1 MVAAIY
7 PPRIG
12 GPATQ
17 CAHLCRA
24 LVARG
29 HQVSVATFA
38 DRRSDEVEPS
48 GVRVARLPWRYGLG
62 PLDKLARW
70 VAFPFQF
77 AAQLRS
83 EKPQVVVCH
92 SVSVPLMVAGWMCRR
107 RKVPCVVKFAGDWV
121 FETLNTYSL
130 KTTAEFRDTYRT
142 SFLAKIMTV
151 VERWGLRQ
159 FDVAWATSEFRRQNL
174 ALLLPAS
181 KRVWLQNNC
190 LLLPIFPDVPR
201 GELVTLLSAN
211 RFVPHKR
218 LEMLLQAY
226 AAIDPAIRGRSR
238 LVLVGGGAPD
248 YEAQIKALAQQL
260 ALGDSV
266 SFPGVLPDDQLY
278 AAMAGA
284 DVYVSTSREESFP
297 NVMIEA
303 MAAGLPVVASRV
315 GGIPE
320 LVREGVEGYLPDVD
334 DTAGMTARMAQLI
347 GDADERGRLSAAARA
362 RAAEF
367 DLSRHVQRFEDL
379 YNSLANP
386 TVTV

>member
-24 LVARG
+24 LAARG
-29 HQVSVATFA
+29 HAVSVATFA
-38 DRRSDEVEPS
+38 DRRSQEVEPS
-48 GVRVARLPWRYGLG
+48 GVRVTRLPWRYGLG

-77 AAQLRS
+77 AAVLRA
-83 EKPQVVVCH
+83 ERPEVVVCH

-107 RKVPCVVKFAGDWV
+107 RRIPCVVKFAGDWV
-121 FETLNTYSL
+121 FETLNTYRL
-130 KTTAEFRDTYRT
+130 KTTANFKDTYRT
-142 SFLAKIMTV
+142 SLLARLMTA

-174 ALLLPAS
+174 QLLLPS
-181 KRVWLQNNC
+181 THRVWLQNNC
-190 LLLPIFPDVPR
+190 LLLPEFPQVDR

-218 LEMLLQAY
+218 LEMLLEAY
-226 AAIDPAIRGRSR
+226 AAIEPSLRSRSR

-248 YEAQIKALAQQL
+248 YEASIKAHVAD
-260 ALGDSV
+260 LGLGGQV
-266 SFPGVLPDDQLY
+266 TFPGILSDADLHRQM
-278 AAMAGA
+278 AAA

-303 MAAGLPVVASRV
+303 MAAGLPIVASRV

-334 DTAGMTARMAQLI
+334 DAGGVTARIAQLI
-347 GDADERGRLSAAARA
+347 GDADERGRLSEAARA

-367 DLSRHVQRFEDL
+367 DLGRHVQNFEEL
-379 YNSLANP
+379 FRSLIGRTGN
-386 TVTV
+386 V